1 MLTGSVGLIENQI
14 KDWVRKHACTVD
26 PDDGRCK
33 KLVVRH
39 LSVEK
44 KPIGDV
50 CTVNIASDPAF
61 EGTEIADKLIA
72 EIADAAQRD
81 ADDYKSGV
89 QTYGIFAYYTKN
101 DRFVP
106 RKVFR
111 VAANEDFDPEGGS
124 SEPPTEKGL
133 MTQLMRHNE
142 INSKNSLVAMG
153 YIMQT
158 FQKEISEQ
166 RENGRKYFEQQID
179 LVVLVQ
185 DMLNDSHKR
194 RQEEKK
200 GDMEMSILEGT
211 FEHLKII
218 LPIIANKLMGKEVF
232 PAKMDRELYL
242 MASLWETLTDQQ
254 QEELRRMLSPQQL
267 SILAEFLGMY
277 EERKNKL
284 TGETPDGDES
294 GSADPKKEKS
304 IEGVAS
310 PGSPKKNKLLTL
322 FEKRSNIVN
331 KAGSNLTITDD
342 VTRRMEE
349 RAARIL
355 SRGTSRDKDDK
366 K

>member
-1 MLTGSVGLIENQI
+1 MLTGSTGQIEIQI
-14 KDWVRKHACTVD
+14 KDWVRKHVCTVD

-39 LSVEK
+39 INIDR
-44 KPIGDV
+44 KPSGDV
-50 CTVNIASDPAF
+50 ATVNIPSDPAY
-61 EGTEIADKLIA
+61 EGTEMADKVIV
-72 EIADAAQRD
+72 EIADVAQRD
-81 ADDYKSGV
+81 ADDLKSGV

-101 DRFVP
+101 ERFVP
-106 RKVFR
+106 RKLFR
-111 VAANEDFDPEGGS
+111 VAAQDDFEPESGP

-166 RENGRKYFEQQID
+166 RANGRKFFEQQVD
-179 LVVLVQ
+179 LIMLVQ
-185 DMLNDSHKR
+185 EMMNDGHKR
-194 RQEEKK
+194 RQDEKK
-200 GDMEMSILEGT
+200 TDMEMSILEGT

-232 PAKMDRELYL
+232 PAKMDRELYV
-242 MASLWETLTDQQ
+242 MASLMETLTEQQ
-254 QEELRRMLSPQQL
+254 QTELRNMLSPQQL

-284 TGETPDGDES
+284 TGEKSENEEPS
-294 GSADPKKEKS
+294 GGKKKEKS
-304 IEGVAS
+304 LEGVAA
-310 PGSPKKNKLLTL
+310 PGSPKKNRLITL
-322 FEKRSNIVN
+322 FEKRTNIV
-331 KAGSNLTITDD
+331 KSGSNLTVTDD

-349 RAARIL
+349 RAARIVA
-355 SRGTSRDKDDK
+355 RGTERDSDTEK
-366 K
+366 